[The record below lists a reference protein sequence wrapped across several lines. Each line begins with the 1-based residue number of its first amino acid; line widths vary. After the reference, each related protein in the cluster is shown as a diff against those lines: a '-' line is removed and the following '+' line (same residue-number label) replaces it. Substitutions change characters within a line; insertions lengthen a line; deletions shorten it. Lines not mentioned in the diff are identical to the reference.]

1 LELSECNHRTHHC
14 AAEVII
20 GIGQTKRQDIAELA
34 DTTPSQSVMTSTVP
48 ATLWWC
54 FEETRGAFARHWKSH
69 ACHAPSFIDSRG
81 RILRAPVNYEGGA
94 MIGAAVSSSI
104 ARGPIKVIMTRLKKT

>member
-1 LELSECNHRTHHC
+1 
-14 AAEVII
+14 
-20 GIGQTKRQDIAELA
+20 
-34 DTTPSQSVMTSTVP
+34 MTSTVP